1 MTHWPNLALPTSW
14 YKITLMK
21 IILFLASFLLVF
33 VLPIQLQAAIQANQ
47 LRCEYLVE
55 PLSIEKQRPR
65 LSWQIEAGG
74 RGEIQTAYQIM
85 VASTQELLSMDQAD
99 LWDSGKIP
107 SNRSHQIHYSG
118 RKLDSRQD
126 CYWKVRV
133 WDKNGLVSDWSDSA
147 YWKMGLLDPDDWK
160 AHWVGFDNRRLN
172 KNAAFHLPPSP
183 YFRKTWQTK
192 SQVKRAVLYATAL
205 GLYEA
210 RINGQKVGKD
220 YFAPGW
226 TDYNQRVYYQTYDVT
241 NMLRSGNNAMGFILA
256 NGWYAGY
263 TGYAVLVGHPQEYA
277 FYGEVP
283 VFMAQLEIEYENGE
297 REMITSDTDWKVNTG
312 PILEADLLMGE
323 SHDARLELTGWD
335 EPEYNDT
342 AWRNCRRMVGAMG
355 QVESSPGVPVQV
367 VEEIEP
373 IAITEPEKGK
383 YIFNLG
389 TNIAGIVRLN
399 IRGKA
404 GTRIQFR
411 YGEML
416 YPDGRLM
423 TENLRKAR
431 ATDTYTLRGDD
442 KGESWS
448 PKFTYHGF
456 QYVEVSGLSSRPDI
470 GMITGLVLSSATPQA
485 GHFESG
491 NKMVNQLYRNI
502 VRTQKA
508 NYLDVP
514 TDCPQRDERMG
525 WTGDAQ
531 IYIRTATYNSDIAAF
546 HQKWLVDLNDAQFGN
561 GAYPNFAPMAF
572 HRPNT
577 VYSPGW
583 MDAGIICTYNIFKV
597 YDDIDLVEKFYPNMQ
612 EQLKLYQRKSIGNL
626 LPEGAFDEV
635 NPQGGYGDWLNQDDT
650 PTSKILMANIY
661 WLFDLRLMAEMADAI
676 GKRTDA
682 ENYRITFRKVQEA
695 FIEKYMTADDRIE
708 ENTQTAC
715 VMVLDL
721 DVLPARFKP
730 VVAKQLL
737 QLLEANGGYLTT
749 GFLGAKH
756 LLPALS
762 NAGYQKEALEL
773 FTKKGFP
780 SWLYEVVNGATSIW
794 ERWDSYTI
802 ENGFGGEQNAGM
814 NSFSHY
820 AFGGV
825 AEWMFRNLAGIDM
838 LDNGFRR
845 IVIRPE
851 PNKTLGPVSATYNS
865 INGEIRSAWSLAGDD
880 LQLEVTIPANTT
892 AQIWVPAKAPELVN
906 EGGLP
911 LSEVEGIIQKEMS
924 GQFLKIEVGSGQYHF
939 SSAGVAS
946 LLPDVEAP

>member
-1 MTHWPNLALPTSW
+1 
-14 YKITLMK
+14 MK
-21 IILFLASFLLVF
+21 INFTSIVFLLLLF
-33 VLPIQLQAAIQANQ
+33 PAQIQSATLQAHQ
-47 LRCEYLVE
+47 LRCEYLVT
-55 PLSIEKQRPR
+55 PLAIEKEHPR
-65 LSWQIEAGG
+65 LSWEVEG
-74 RGEIQTAYQIM
+74 RGRAEVQTAYQII
-85 VASTQELLSMDQAD
+85 VASTAELLSQDQGD
-99 LWDSGKIP
+99 LWDTGKIP
-107 SNRSHQIHYSG
+107 SNRTNQIHYG
-118 RKLDSRQD
+118 GMDLTARQD

-133 WDKNGLVSDWSDSA
+133 WDKEGAVSSWSEAA
-147 YWKMGLLDPDDWK
+147 YWKMGLLDAADWK

-172 KNAAFHLPPSP
+172 KNETFHLPPSP
-183 YFRKTWQTK
+183 YFRKSWQTK
-192 SQVKRAVLYATAL
+192 GPVKRAILYATAL

-210 RINGQKVGKD
+210 RINGKKVGKD

-241 NMLRSGNNAMGFILA
+241 NMLRTGGNAIGVVLA

-263 TGYAVLVGHPQEYA
+263 TGYAVLVGHPKEYA

-297 REMITSDTDWKVNTG
+297 REMITSDTDWKVTTG

-323 SHDARLELTGWD
+323 SYDARLEFNGWD
-335 EPEYNDT
+335 EPGYDD
-342 AWRNCRRMVGAMG
+342 ASWRDCRRMVGAMG
-355 QVESSPGVPVQV
+355 KIEASPGVPVQV

-389 TNIAGIVRLN
+389 TNIAGVARLK

-404 GTRIQFR
+404 GTTIQLR

-416 YPDGRLM
+416 HPDGRLM

-431 ATDTYTLRGDD
+431 ATDTYILKGEAG
-442 KGESWS
+442 GESWN

-456 QYVEVSGLSSRPDI
+456 QYVEISGLSSRPDKD
-470 GMITGLVLSSATPQA
+470 MITGLVLSSVTPQV

-491 NKMVNQLYRNI
+491 NEMINKLYRNI

-561 GAYPNFAPMAF
+561 GAYPNFAPRAF
-572 HRPNT
+572 HRPNMT
-577 VYSPGW
+577 YSPGW

-597 YDDIDLVEKFYPNMQ
+597 YDDVDLVHKFYPNMQ
-612 EQLKLYQRKSIGNL
+612 AQLKLYQQKSENDL

-635 NPQGGYGDWLNQDDT
+635 NPQGGFGDWLNQDKT
-650 PTSKILMANIY
+650 GTSKILMANVY
-661 WLFDLRLMAEMADAI
+661 WLFDLKLMAEMADVI
-676 GKRTDA
+676 GERTDA
-682 ENYRITFRKVQEA
+682 ENYRIAFRKVQEA
-695 FIEKYMTADDRIE
+695 FLQKYLTTDGRFK
-708 ENTQTAC
+708 ENTQTICA
-715 VMVLDL
+715 MTLDL
-721 DVLPARFKP
+721 DVLPARVKP
-730 VVAKQLL
+730 VIAQQLL
-737 QLLEANGGYLTT
+737 QLLEENNGYLTT

-762 NAGYQKEALEL
+762 DTGYRKEALDL
-773 FTKKGFP
+773 FTKKDFP
-780 SWLYEVVNGATSIW
+780 SWLYEVANGATSIW

-802 ENGFGGEQNAGM
+802 ENGFGGEQNTGM

-820 AFGGV
+820 AFGAV
-825 AEWMFRNLAGIDM
+825 AEWMFRHLAGID
-838 LDNGFRR
+838 LAENGFRE

-851 PNKTLGPVSATYNS
+851 PNNTLGPVAASYHS
-865 INGEIRSAWSLAGDD
+865 INGEIRSAWSLDGDD
-880 LQLEVTIPANTT
+880 LKMEITIPANTT
-892 AQIWVPAKAPELVN
+892 AQVRIPARTADGVK

-911 LSEVEGIIQKEMS
+911 LAEVKGIIEKEMD
-924 GQFLKIEVGSGQYHF
+924 GQFLKIRIGSGTYTF
-939 SSAGVAS
+939 SSAEVAD

>member
-1 MTHWPNLALPTSW
+1 MR
-14 YKITLMK
+14 
-21 IILFLASFLLVF
+21 IILLISGYLLLVVF
-33 VLPIQLQAAIQANQ
+33 PLQLQSASLQPHQ
-47 LRCEYLVE
+47 LRCEYLPE
-55 PLSIEKQRPR
+55 PLAMEKPHPR
-65 LSWQIEAGG
+65 LSWQLEATD
-74 RGEIQTAYQIM
+74 RGAIQTAYQIL
-85 VASTQELLSMDQAD
+85 VASTPELLGQDRGD
-99 LWDSGKIP
+99 LWDSGKVP
-107 SNRSHQIHYSG
+107 SNRTNQIHYAG
-118 RKLDSRQD
+118 HELAARQD

-133 WDKNGLVSDWSDSA
+133 WGKEGTASSWSEPA
-147 YWKMGLLDPDDWK
+147 YWKMGLLDPADWK
-160 AHWVGFDNRRLN
+160 AQWIGFDNRRLN
-172 KNAAFHLPPSP
+172 KNETFHLPPSP
-183 YFRKTWQTK
+183 YFRKSWQAK
-192 SQVKRAVLYATAL
+192 GKVKKAILYSTAL

-226 TDYNQRVYYQTYDVT
+226 TDYDQRVYYQTYDVT
-241 NMLRSGNNAMGFILA
+241 SMLRTGGNAIGFILA

-263 TGYAVLVGHPQEYA
+263 TGYAVLVGHPKEYA

-312 PILEADLLMGE
+312 PTLEADLLMGE
-323 SHDARLELTGWD
+323 AYDARLEFEGWD
-335 EPEYNDT
+335 ESGYDD
-342 AWRNCRRMVGAMG
+342 ASWRNCRRMVGAMG
-355 QVESSPGVPVQV
+355 KVESSPGVPVQI

-373 IAITEPEKGK
+373 IAISEPEKGK
-383 YIFNLG
+383 YIFDLG
-389 TNIAGIVRLN
+389 TNIAGIVQLK

-404 GTRIQFR
+404 GTRVQLR

-416 YPDGRLM
+416 HPDGRLM

-431 ATDTYTLRGDD
+431 ATDTYILKGDSG
-442 KGESWS
+442 GESWS

-456 QYVEVSGLSSRPDI
+456 QYVEVSGLDNPPDKE
-470 GMITGLVLSSATPQA
+470 MITGLVLSSVTPRV

-491 NKMVNQLYRNI
+491 NDMINQLYRNI

-572 HRPNT
+572 HRPNMT
-577 VYSPGW
+577 YSPGW

-597 YDDIDLVEKFYPNMQ
+597 YDDLDLVRKFYSNMQ
-612 EQLKLYQRKSIGNL
+612 EQLNLYQRKSEQDL
-626 LPEGAFDEV
+626 LQEGAFDEV
-635 NPQGGYGDWLNQDDT
+635 DPQGGFGDWLNQDKT
-650 PTSKILMANIY
+650 ATSKILAANIY
-661 WLFDLRLMAEMADAI
+661 WLFDLKLMAEMADAI
-676 GKRTDA
+676 GQRTDA

-695 FIEKYMTADDRIE
+695 FLEKYRTPEGRLQ

-715 VMVLDL
+715 VMALDL
-721 DVLPARFKP
+721 DVLPTSMKP
-730 VVAKQLL
+730 VVARQLV
-737 QLLEANGGYLTT
+737 QLLEENNGYLTT

-756 LLPALS
+756 LLPVLS
-762 NAGYQKEALEL
+762 NAGYRKEALEL

-802 ENGFGGEQNAGM
+802 ENGFGGAQNTGM

-820 AFGGV
+820 AFGAV
-825 AEWMFRNLAGIDM
+825 AEWMFRHLAGIDM
-838 LDNGFRR
+838 MENGFRE
-845 IVIRPE
+845 IAIRPE
-851 PNKTLGPVSATYNS
+851 PNRALGPVAASYQS
-865 INGEIRSAWSLAGDD
+865 INGEIRSAWSLSGND
-880 LQLEVTIPANTT
+880 LKLEVTIPANTT
-892 AQIWVPAKAPELVN
+892 AQVWIPARAVDAVK

-911 LSEVEGIIQKEMS
+911 LTEAKGILGQEMD
-924 GQFLKIEVGSGQYHF
+924 GQLLRVKIGSGTYTF
-939 SSAGVAS
+939 TSASVAG
-946 LLPDVEAP
+946 LLPEVAAP